1 MEKLKIQVLVDNN
14 TYIDRYFVG
23 EPAVSYYIE
32 IDGNRILFDS
42 GYSDVFISNAEKL
55 NIDLGNL
62 THVVFSHG
70 HNDHTRG
77 IQFLENRYNL
87 STVELIS
94 HPNCFIPKKHGE
106 KSIGAPFSAEEIKNI
121 FMYNPKDKPFNLSK
135 NCVFLGEIPSINNF
149 EKRAK
154 IGKCKIGDLW
164 EDDYVLDDSAI
175 VCKTDKGIFIVT
187 GCSHSGICNIV
198 EYAKKVCGDD
208 RVIGILGGFHLF
220 ELNNRLDSTIQYLDK
235 EEIRMLYPCHC
246 VSFKVKA
253 KMNEILNVNEV
264 GVGLTISI

>member
-1 MEKLKIQVLVDNN
+1 MERLKIQVLVDNN

-32 IDGNRILFDS
+32 IDGNKVLFDS

-55 NIDLGNL
+55 DIDLGDL

-77 IQFLENRYNL
+77 IKFLKDKYDL
-87 STVELIS
+87 SKVELVA
-94 HPNCFIPKKHGE
+94 HPNCFIPKKEGNE
-106 KSIGAPFSAEEIKNI
+106 NIGAPFSVDEIKQI
-121 FMYNPKDKPFNLSK
+121 FIYNSQEKPFNISE
-135 NCVFLGEIPSINNF
+135 NCIFLGEIPTVHNF

-154 IGKCKIGDLW
+154 MGKYKVGDLW
-164 EDDYVLDDSAI
+164 EDDCVLDDSAI
-175 VCKTDKGIFIVT
+175 VCKTDKGLFIIT

-198 EYAKKVCGDD
+198 EYAKKVCGED
-208 RVIGILGGFHLF
+208 RIIGILGGFHLF
-220 ELNNRLDSTIQYLDK
+220 ELDDRLDSTIQYLEK
-235 EEIRMLYPCHC
+235 EGIKMLYPCHC

-253 KMNEILNVNEV
+253 KMNETLSVNEV
-264 GVGLTISI
+264 GVGLTLNI